1 MTDPAPVEPWWEI
14 GDGGGPDV
22 PCPTF
27 NGRPVVW
34 DSWEIG
40 PLLTHGASACECG
53 RDPIHRAAGVVHPLP
68 GDTFDLEQRRTLPSG
83 RQYGR
88 RREAPAWAVAQVVA
102 HWCPGCRDLSVYELT
117 DLSTSMPALPTLL
130 CDGCDDPCAYGATFD
145 EARASLVAIGG
156 WTAGEAADW
165 DLCRR
170 CNPNRVDEPPAVTP
184 LRARG

>member
-1 MTDPAPVEPWWEI
+1 MNDRAPVEPWWEI
-14 GDGGGPDV
+14 GDQDGPDV
-22 PCPTF
+22 PCPIF

-34 DSWEIG
+34 DSGEIG
-40 PLLTHGASACECG
+40 PQLTHGASACQCG
-53 RDPIHRAAGVVHPLP
+53 HDPLHRAAGVVHPLP
-68 GDTFDLEQRRTLPSG
+68 GDTFESYRDRTLPSG
-83 RQYGR
+83 RKYGR
-88 RREAPAWAVAQVVA
+88 HIDVPAWPVLQLAAY
-102 HWCPGCRDLSVYELT
+102 WCPGCRDLSLYESSIAT
-117 DLSTSMPALPTLL
+117 AMTPLPPLL

-145 EARASLVAIGG
+145 EARASLVLMGG